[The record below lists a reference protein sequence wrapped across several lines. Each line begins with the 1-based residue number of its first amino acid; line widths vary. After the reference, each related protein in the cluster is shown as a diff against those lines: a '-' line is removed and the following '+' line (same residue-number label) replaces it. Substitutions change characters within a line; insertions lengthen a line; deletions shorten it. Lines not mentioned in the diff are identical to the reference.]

1 MNPLAPVREH
11 AVGPRARSLARRLDA
26 SAPAQDPAVALAER
40 LRAVGAAA
48 AVDVDPGGRFRS
60 ELRTRLLAV
69 AAVQA
74 AAPETA
80 PTTLAPTTLAAVS
93 WRTSSRVG
101 GVLAGALAC
110 VVLVGGAAVAGSQS
124 LPGDPF
130 YGVKRTQEALQLR
143 FARTDEAR
151 GVRHLTQASTRLGEL
166 QQLVQV
172 GAMTGAG
179 APRPGGGLAAGSALG
194 APVAQRVSDTLIDM
208 DDDTLRGQALL
219 TAAFGDNDDRLRM
232 LSRWAT
238 EQSEGLELL
247 VPSLPDSTRDRARRS
262 LSVVV
267 AVGTDTGR
275 LLQGPAPCSP
285 PCAPAAASPGA
296 TPHHGGQPGE
306 PVRPATPGST
316 GAPRSSDEPAAPATP
331 PMPITPPRPPAPPA
345 DRTAPAPGPVDEPGP
360 VSVPRHPPA
369 RQPQPTPVLNPAPAP
384 TPAPTPEPDPEPQD
398 LPSPGPLLPSP
409 GSHLT
414 PLPQSPG
421 QPGARTG
428 HRVVLRAPTTA
439 VPALQRAGAH

>member
-1 MNPLAPVREH
+1 M
-11 AVGPRARSLARRLDA
+11 
-26 SAPAQDPAVALAER
+26 
-40 LRAVGAAA
+40 
-48 AVDVDPGGRFRS
+48 
-60 ELRTRLLAV
+60 
-69 AAVQA
+69 
-74 AAPETA
+74 
-80 PTTLAPTTLAAVS
+80 S

-179 APRPGGGLAAGSALG
+179 GPRPGGGLAAGGALG

-219 TAAFGDNDDRLRM
+219 TVAFGDNDDRLRM

-275 LLQGPAPCSP
+275 LLEGPAPCSP

-296 TPHHGGQPGE
+296 TSHRGGQPGE

-316 GAPRSSDEPAAPATP
+316 GAPHASGEPAAPATP
-331 PMPITPPRPPAPPA
+331 PRPITPPGPPAPA
-345 DRTAPAPGPVDEPGP
+345 DRKAPAPGPVGEPGP

-369 RQPQPTPVLNPAPAP
+369 RQPQPTPVPDPAPAP
-384 TPAPTPEPDPEPQD
+384 TPELDPEPQD

-409 GSHLT
+409 GSLLT
-414 PLPQSPG
+414 PLPQGPG

-428 HRVVLRAPTTA
+428 HRVVLRAPTAA